1 VAIATYSCIRIKN
14 TRRPLRSRCKKPL
27 GKNGLLCTSCY
38 EESKN
43 GKIPIL
49 MCDDVTRQFSI
60 PFKNQVFVYIDLS
73 NKNGKTQKK
82 NISSKEIE
90 VKTVLY
96 NSLNIMGNDDL
107 EDIYLDLNLSQ
118 KSLIKVVEIGNDRA
132 YKEFMVNC
140 IGSKLISE
148 GR

>member
-1 VAIATYSCIRIKN
+1 
-14 TRRPLRSRCKKPL
+14 
-27 GKNGLLCTSCY
+27 
-38 EESKN
+38 
-43 GKIPIL
+43 